1 VFKDRAL
8 GLPPLNSTLARRM
21 MEQTKIYKALKGVR
35 GRKPVDL
42 EALEG
47 LMVQFSQLVVEHPL
61 IKEIDI
67 NPLLASSDSLVA
79 LDARVLLHDLDITEE
94 QIPKPAIR
102 PYPSQYITKINL
114 KDGREVKIRPIRPE
128 DEPLVQKF
136 HETLSERSVY
146 LRYAQILKTS
156 RLIAHQRLSRIC
168 FIDYDREIAL
178 IGVRRHPETQE
189 PEIWGISRLSKLH
202 SNKQEAEFAILVS
215 DPFQGQG
222 LGTELLRQLISIG
235 RAEKLSVIRAEI
247 LSDNFVMQHICKK
260 FGFVIH
266 RISGESMVSAELSLE
281 S

>member
-1 VFKDRAL
+1 
-8 GLPPLNSTLARRM
+8 
-21 MEQTKIYKALKGVR
+21 
-35 GRKPVDL
+35 
-42 EALEG
+42 
-47 LMVQFSQLVVEHPL
+47 
-61 IKEIDI
+61 
-67 NPLLASSDSLVA
+67 
-79 LDARVLLHDLDITEE
+79 
-94 QIPKPAIR
+94 
-102 PYPSQYITKINL
+102 
-114 KDGREVKIRPIRPE
+114 
-128 DEPLVQKF
+128 
-136 HETLSERSVY
+136 